1 MMDLDFARRWH
12 AKEVCQEVKAMD
24 DLDLHMKPFMR
35 LVHRTWRDTV
45 WELLDDPRSSWC
57 AWILSQIFKLL
68 VVASIV
74 TTTLQISEEAVVTDW
89 KLVVQIVFDV
99 IFFIECVLRIVTA
112 PHKRS
117 YFLDPLNWGDMLSA
131 LGLPVL
137 AAVGFAQDM
146 PDTRNEI
153 RVHQFLLLFL
163 PLARFLKLL
172 RYFESF
178 RLLVDAFAKS
188 AEALPVLTY
197 IMAFIVLLSGTSIY
211 LAEDRENI
219 PSMPHSLWLALVT
232 MTTVGYGDYYPKT
245 SQGYITVS
253 VLTFVSVLFLALP
266 VGIIGAEFNMTW
278 QRRAEMLLRTRI
290 RNALSKWGYAAADVE
305 TLFEYAD
312 ADNDGQLELGEFI
325 ELVRQMRIG
334 VSVETAAKLFHIM
347 DANQDGHID
356 RIELLRS
363 VYPDEYAKHTQSISS
378 DEMFFKTKR
387 RIGMAL
393 ERLDSLRSSVSS
405 KMTINS
411 STPEDDAPN
420 FKAATPKN
428 TGLKFLKVFPAG
440 ASRSSGRRSAESRSS
455 KISQRSD
462 RTEVTVVDQGS
473 GPAKRATVNA
483 PVRRT
488 RAPRSMDLE
497 IAWRLH
503 AREIAQ
509 EDGETIK
516 PLLRLVERRRADIVW
531 ELLDDPNSSRAA
543 WYISQ
548 LLKAVVILSVLWTN
562 LQIIEEP
569 VVDLGWA
576 CAVETVIDSLFLV
589 EFICRVLSAPSKRNY
604 FLDPLNWADVL
615 TALALPIRASIG
627 FVIVS
632 NASSGQNVAQHLLLF
647 FVPVVRFLK
656 LLRYFESFRLL
667 IDACGKSAEALP
679 VLVYMTCLIVLLAAT
694 AIYLAEDR
702 GNIPSMPHSLWLALV
717 TMTTVGYGDYY
728 PTSLAG
734 YLTVSVLTF
743 VSVLFLA
750 LPVGIIGHEFTMS
763 WQSRIQVLLM
773 NR

>member
-1 MMDLDFARRWH
+1 
-12 AKEVCQEVKAMD
+12 
-24 DLDLHMKPFMR
+24 
-35 LVHRTWRDTV
+35 
-45 WELLDDPRSSWC
+45 
-57 AWILSQIFKLL
+57 
-68 VVASIV
+68 
-74 TTTLQISEEAVVTDW
+74 
-89 KLVVQIVFDV
+89 
-99 IFFIECVLRIVTA
+99 
-112 PHKRS
+112 
-117 YFLDPLNWGDMLSA
+117 
-131 LGLPVL
+131 
-137 AAVGFAQDM
+137 M
-146 PDTRNEI
+146 PT
-153 RVHQFLLLFL
+153 L
-163 PLARFLKLL
+163 PLPGALLPSSSEKGLADGDPFAGIEARL
-172 RYFESF
+172 
-178 RLLVDAFAKS
+178 DH
-188 AEALPVLTY
+188 
-197 IMAFIVLLSGTSIY
+197 LSDQMELC
-211 LAEDRENI
+211 LAEVTGWKQTP
-219 PSMPHSLWLALVT
+219 PS
-232 MTTVGYGDYYPKT
+232 
-245 SQGYITVS
+245 
-253 VLTFVSVLFLALP
+253 
-266 VGIIGAEFNMTW
+266 
-278 QRRAEMLLRTRI
+278 
-290 RNALSKWGYAAADVE
+290 
-305 TLFEYAD
+305 
-312 ADNDGQLELGEFI
+312 
-325 ELVRQMRIG
+325 
-334 VSVETAAKLFHIM
+334 
-347 DANQDGHID
+347 GH
-356 RIELLRS
+356 
-363 VYPDEYAKHTQSISS
+363 Q
-378 DEMFFKTKR
+378 
-387 RIGMAL
+387 
-393 ERLDSLRSSVSS
+393 
-405 KMTINS
+405 
-411 STPEDDAPN
+411 
-420 FKAATPKN
+420 AATPKN

-483 PVRRT
+483 PARRT

-627 FVIVS
+627 FVIVA

-773 NR
+773 NRFRKSLNKWGYGSEDLKVLINYVDLNGDGELAFEEFVELVHQMRIGISTEEAALLFSFFDVDQNGFLEHRELLKHLYPREYVKSVGRGLKSEHRSSRQLVSDAISALERTGSKEVEEDLVVSAASHSPQNVST